1 MHRCWD
7 TALRAQ
13 DLWSEIEREPKTFEQ
28 ILHACGQR
36 GQAVAEFDWAS
47 TPLGPISGWGPAL
60 RNTVATM
67 MASAQPMALWYGPEL
82 TTIFNHGFAPLLGQ
96 RAETA
101 LGQPLHVVWHDVWS
115 DIRPLVKIAL
125 SGETVWREELPLT
138 LTRNGYE
145 EQTYW
150 TFSYSPLYDDD
161 GRVAGFLDVVTE
173 TTEAVILRKQMA
185 EANRSLAAEIENAR
199 TAIGAQ
205 QAAEA
210 EQQVLRSELVHRI
223 KNLLAIVQA
232 IVSQSI
238 RSATSIEAAQESV
251 SARLAAFGRAQ
262 DLLTSEGGS
271 QARLRQVIDAALS
284 PYHTSERFHYDGPE
298 VFINAQQSL
307 GISLALHE
315 LATNATKYGALHHP
329 QGSVRLSW
337 GLEEDHFTFCWKET
351 GVSLPVAPV
360 RRGFGSRLAEQIVAG
375 YFSGE
380 AKTDYEADG
389 IAYRLSGRLMPEK
402 SAGP

>member
-1 MHRCWD
+1 MK
-7 TALRAQ
+7 AQ
-13 DLWSEIEREPKTFEQ
+13 DLWSEIEQEPQTFEQ

-36 GQAVAEFDWAS
+36 GRAVAEFDWAS

-60 RNTVATM
+60 RNTVTTM
-67 MASAQPMALWYGPEL
+67 MASAQPMALWYGPDL
-82 TTIFNHGFAPLLGQ
+82 TTIFNHGFAPILGQ

-115 DIRPLVKIAL
+115 DIRPMVKAAL
-125 SGETVWREELPLT
+125 SGETVWRDELPLT
-138 LTRNGYE
+138 MTRNGYE

-150 TFSYSPLYDDD
+150 TFSYSPVYGDD
-161 GRVAGFLDVVTE
+161 GRIAGLLDVVTE
-173 TTEAVILRKQMA
+173 TTEAVILRRQMA
-185 EANRSLAAEIENAR
+185 EANRSLAAEIENGL
-199 TAIGAQ
+199 TAIRAQ
-205 QAAEA
+205 QVAETD
-210 EQQVLRSELVHRI
+210 QQNLRSELVHRI

-238 RSATSIEAAQESV
+238 RGATSIEAAQDSV

-284 PYHTSERFHYDGPE
+284 PYHTSGRFDYDGPE

-329 QGSVRLSW
+329 QGNVRLTWS
-337 GLEEDHFTFCWKET
+337 LEGDRLSFCWKET
-351 GVSLPVAPV
+351 GVPLPAAPS

-380 AKTDYEADG
+380 AKIDYEADG
-389 IAYRLSGRLMPEK
+389 IAYRLSGRLM
-402 SAGP
+402 SDDTGGH